1 MLVCVILYTSYE
13 LCLTASSCGA
23 QTDMQAMAFLIPLY
37 LTLGAVAGFFAG
49 LLGIGAGIVM
59 VPVLFELFDLQGF
72 PHQLT
77 LRLALGTSMAG
88 IVFNSLASLRAHHR
102 RDSVLWPVVGRITP
116 GILAGT
122 LIGTQLAHH
131 LPTLVLGVLFSTL
144 LLLIAAQMALEF
156 KPSPGRAL
164 PGGTGLAAV
173 GGGIGLLMSLI
184 AGGGGAL
191 SVPFLLWC
199 NVGMRE
205 AIGTAA
211 AIGFPIAIS
220 GTLGFVVAGW
230 NVSGLPA
237 WSLGYV
243 YLPALAVIAAAST
256 LTAPLGAHVAHRMPT
271 RMLKRV
277 FSAVLLIV
285 AARMFFRLVA

>member
-1 MLVCVILYTSYE
+1 M
-13 LCLTASSCGA
+13 
-23 QTDMQAMAFLIPLY
+23 
-37 LTLGAVAGFFAG
+37 AGFFAG
-49 LLGIGAGIVM
+49 LLGIGAGIVL
-59 VPVLFELFDLQGF
+59 VPALYEVFEGLGF
-72 PHQLT
+72 PADLT

-102 RDSVLWPVVGRITP
+102 RMAVLWPVVRGITP

-122 LIGTQLAHH
+122 LLGTQLAHH
-131 LPTLVLGVLFSTL
+131 LPVRILGIFFAVLLVL
-144 LLLIAAQMALEF
+144 IAVQLALEF
-156 KPSPGRAL
+156 KPSPHRTLPGRA
-164 PGGTGLAAV
+164 GMAAV

-199 NVGMRE
+199 NIGVRE

-220 GTLGFVVAGW
+220 GTLGFVIAGW
-230 NVSGLPA
+230 DAPGLPA

-243 YLPALAVIAAAST
+243 YLPALAVIAAASSA
-256 LTAPLGAHVAHRMPT
+256 TAPLGAQAAHRMPT
-271 RMLKRV
+271 RTLRRI
-277 FSAVLLIV
+277 FAAVMFLV
-285 AARMFFRLVA
+285 AARMFYRLTL